1 MGRSNLC
8 PAQMVLI
15 YWAKHRYFI
24 ENMALFVARKEAYLE
39 VNTKKTA
46 YVFIFLEEKA
56 GQSHN
61 IRMANIY
68 FFENVTEFKY
78 LKKTNK

>member
-8 PAQMVLI
+8 PAHMVLI

-24 ENMALFVARKEAYLE
+24 ENMALFVARKEADME

-46 YVFIFLEEKA
+46 HVFKFLQEKA

-68 FFENVTEFKY
+68 IFF
-78 LKKTNK
+78 